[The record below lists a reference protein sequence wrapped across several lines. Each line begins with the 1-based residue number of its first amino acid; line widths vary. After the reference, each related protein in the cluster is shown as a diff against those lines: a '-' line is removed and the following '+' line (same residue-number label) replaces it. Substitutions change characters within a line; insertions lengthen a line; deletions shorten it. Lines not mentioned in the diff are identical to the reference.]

1 MKIKKCYELRNA
13 GEKIILRH
21 LSAPNYE
28 METLLV
34 ADEVLTI
41 DDFKADEGIDFFVLK
56 YDKYVALCFVKRN
69 KLSLIK
75 NCQSYYCQNN
85 QFFYCIDN
93 VWSVLTS
100 DLSAQQLGIKINKNW
115 DIFVEKQK
123 EGMVINYY
131 SSNILFNLTCS
142 GYEVLSG
149 YGIENL
155 PLDII
160 KIKTKNQKFILR
172 SYTKKQNTISEYK

>member
-56 YDKYVALCFVKRN
+56 YDK
-69 KLSLIK
+69 
-75 NCQSYYCQNN
+75 
-85 QFFYCIDN
+85 
-93 VWSVLTS
+93 
-100 DLSAQQLGIKINKNW
+100 
-115 DIFVEKQK
+115 
-123 EGMVINYY
+123 
-131 SSNILFNLTCS
+131 
-142 GYEVLSG
+142 
-149 YGIENL
+149 
-155 PLDII
+155 
-160 KIKTKNQKFILR
+160 
-172 SYTKKQNTISEYK
+172 